1 MNLPSTMRCAEASI
15 GLRVPSM
22 LAIHVY
28 YPASKKSTLSMVN
41 VLAKPVDA
49 TEYLASTDPSS
60 LEIWY

>member
-1 MNLPSTMRCAEASI
+1 MNLPSTMRYAEASI

-28 YPASKKSTLSMVN
+28 TPASEKSTLSMVN

-49 TEYLASTDPSS
+49 TEYLESTDPSS